1 MKLLL
6 TFLKVTWLI
15 TNKMSRNHNN
25 VPVTINV
32 VGTDQVIERGI
43 QTFKIVLNLKL
54 PISKLTSHR

>member
-1 MKLLL
+1 M
-6 TFLKVTWLI
+6 VDH
-15 TNKMSRNHNN
+15 NKMSRNHNN

>member
-15 TNKMSRNHNN
+15 TTKCRETTIMSLLRLMWL
-25 VPVTINV
+25 V
-32 VGTDQVIERGI
+32 TDQVIERGI

-54 PISKLTSHR
+54 PISKLTSNR